1 MAVLPLPNVIEAPE
15 GSDQNLAEA
24 FVKIQQNFEALMQT
38 ISPAPT
44 VTTDSAGNITN
55 ITNVTNL
62 SGVTAVGDSLQ
73 ISGGGSTLNAK
84 RVLLFT
90 FDGGANAVTAGSRVV
105 GIVPW
110 NCTVVRWTLFGE
122 PQGSAVVEVYH
133 DATTS
138 PDNLNSGE
146 SITGG
151 DDPELASDSET
162 ASTNLVNWLKNLT
175 AEGYIVAQIA
185 SASTL
190 TKLVLA
196 IEVVDR

>member
-15 GSDQNLAEA
+15 GAPVDLAEA

-38 ISPAPT
+38 IQPATQQT
-44 VTTDSAGNITN
+44 VDSAGNITN
-55 ITNVTNL
+55 ITNITNL
-62 SGVTAVGDSLQ
+62 TSVTELGDSLT
-73 ISGGGSTLNAK
+73 IINNTLVAK
-84 RVLLFT
+84 RVLIFT
-90 FDGGANAVTAGSRVV
+90 FDGGGSAVAAGSRVV

-110 NCTVVRWTLFGE
+110 DCTVVRWTLFGE

-133 DATTS
+133 DGTTA

-151 DDPELASDSET
+151 DDPELASDSEV
-162 ASTNLVNWLKNLT
+162 ASTYLANWLTTLT
-175 AEGYIVAQIA
+175 GQGYIVAQIA